1 LFNLS
6 SSRQFTN
13 TGKGGIC
20 CWSFNGPVFGN
31 GGYTELGALS
41 EPFNGDGECRS
52 WANSPGY
59 KIVIE
64 GGKNMLTNKEDGNF
78 TISELE
84 VWEVVNV
91 ENLPKKKEGNCTN
104 Q

>member
-13 TGKGGIC
+13 TGKGGIHC
-20 CWSFNGPVFGN
+20 NRGDGPNFGN
-31 GGYTELGALS
+31 KDSYGELGAD
-41 EPFNGDGECRS
+41 EPFNGDGKCWS
-52 WANSPGY
+52 WANRDGF

-64 GGKNMLTNKEDGNF
+64 GGKNMLTNKEDGSF
-78 TISELE
+78 TISEIE

-91 ENLPKKKEGNCTN
+91 ENLELK
-104 Q
+104 

>member
-13 TGKGGIC
+13 RYGYGGIW
-20 CWSFNGPVFGN
+20 CWSDRGPYFGSD
-31 GGYTELGALS
+31 GDGCELGAGQ
-41 EPFNGDGECRS
+41 PFNGDGSCWS
-52 WANSPGY
+52 FANRDGY

-64 GGKNMLTNKEDGNF
+64 GGKNMLTNKEDGRF

-84 VWEVVNV
+84 VWEV
-91 ENLPKKKEGNCTN
+91 KK
-104 Q
+104 

>member
-13 TGKGGIC
+13 TGKGGIYC
-20 CWSFNGPVFGN
+20 YSDWGPAFGN
-31 GGYTELGALS
+31 KDTGELGAC
-41 EPFNGDGECRS
+41 EPFNGDGKCYS
-52 WANSPGY
+52 YANWSGY

-91 ENLPKKKEGNCTN
+91 ENLVLKE
-104 Q
+104 